1 MPKES
6 ETLSKQ
12 QLKSLNTKKK
22 IYRAT
27 KNILKRD
34 GYRNLSVKNI
44 CLEAEVSNGSFF
56 HHFKSK
62 DELLSYYMEE
72 QPAINPDLLDVPSD
86 AGEAKIAIIH
96 VYLSYAQY
104 CMELGL
110 DFISHY
116 FTPDNAALDPD
127 NDSGHP
133 YPIVSVEN
141 YLKKAVDA
149 GVIAPKLSLDLI
161 STDIRML
168 VIGNIF
174 EWCLRKGNT
183 DFESNIRRSLTH
195 YLDGIL

>member
-1 MPKES
+1 MINET

-12 QLKSLNTKKK
+12 QLKSLNTKRK
-22 IYRAT
+22 IFRAT

-34 GYRNLSVKNI
+34 GYDKLSVKNI
-44 CLEAEVSNGSFF
+44 CLEADVSNGSFF

-72 QPAINPDLLDVPSD
+72 QPAINPDLLDPPSD
-86 AGEAKIAIIH
+86 SGEVKIAIIY
-96 VYLSYAQY
+96 VYISYAKY

-110 DFISHY
+110 DFISSY
-116 FTPDNAALDPD
+116 FTPSNAALNPD
-127 NDSGHP
+127 NNTGHA

-141 YLKKAVDA
+141 YLKKAIDA
-149 GVIAPKLSLDLI
+149 GIISPKLPLEQI
-161 STDIRML
+161 TTDIRML

-174 EWCLRKGNT
+174 EWCVRKGNT
-183 DFESNIRRSLTH
+183 DFENNMRRSITH